1 VEEYR
6 SQLQQAA
13 SPFEGDAT
21 QGAQLALQA
30 ARDYGIA
37 NDCSKKAEQLLAR
50 YQPDAVAGTLEAV
63 PRIPVPPVP
72 ERPRGYG
79 LVDAVQA
86 VSPPRPTATARRDD
100 PALAPLR
107 DPSASAPTTRGGDEP
122 LPRRK
127 KKGAGKD
134 EDEDL
139 LP

>member
-30 ARDYGIA
+30 SRDYGIA

-50 YQPDAVAGTLEAV
+50 YQPDAVAGVLEPL
-63 PRIPVPPVP
+63 PRIAAPAIP
-72 ERPRGYG
+72 ERPRAYG
-79 LVDAVQA
+79 LVDVVQA
-86 VSPPRPTATARRDD
+86 SPAPRTTATARRDD
-100 PALAPLR
+100 PALPPLR
-107 DPSASAPTTRGGDEP
+107 DPTASAPAPRAGDEP
-122 LPRRK
+122 LPRPK
-127 KKGAGKD
+127 KKGTGKD
-134 EDEDL
+134 DDEDL